1 MFAQVKPL
9 TMLNHL
15 QCTSSSVRTQSFQQ
29 FRLTYNQKNQLR
41 LFTSYNRVGILPK
54 LVFNLP
60 SHPILCFN
68 QFRKCLSTPIV
79 LLKYEI
85 GHSKASHLFQ
95 FKQW

>member
-9 TMLNHL
+9 YNVLP
-15 QCTSSSVRTQSFQQ
+15 QICVCVCAQSFQQ
-29 FRLTYNQKNQLR
+29 FRLTYNQKNQLL

-85 GHSKASHLFQ
+85 GHSKASHRFQ